1 MRSYQAWAI
10 AISLSSLS
18 LAGCGGGSDDT
29 VATTPSAPPTVSIA
43 DYVVPRPPSCGT
55 SDTPE
60 TALQGQVPAALRQ
73 AGFGGFSCNLK
84 LVSQLQGEGASW
96 SAATYTDKKGQ
107 TCFYHATMGAS
118 PSFNNPAAPTR
129 VNPGVPVINITDPA
143 HPVRVSSLT
152 SAAMIDPWESLRVN
166 VARGILA
173 ADNGVGGGGGPEI
186 DLYDI
191 SSDCTAPQ
199 LLASVPVGTGTD
211 GGVVPTTTPLGH
223 EGGFSPDGFTYYIG
237 GFYSKAY
244 YAVDLTVPTHP
255 KLISAIN
262 MADLG
267 LGTLPH
273 GLSVSQ
279 DGTRAYF
286 ISAGNVGTAAG
297 STAPPLNDPNATGDN
312 GYFVID
318 TSEIQSRRPNAQ
330 MHRVAAVPVRDGSA
344 AQHTIP
350 FTVAGKPYLVE
361 VDEGGSGGIQDP
373 GAAGVKAACNA
384 GMTPFPLAHI
394 YDMSNEAAPKLVSE
408 TRLETHAIEN
418 CSKVIPDV
426 VGLSIFTYGSHYCSV
441 DNRENATA
449 LACSYFNS
457 GVRVFDIRDPS
468 KPKEIAYYNP
478 ASAKSPGA
486 GSAHLMFGQ
495 YRAGG
500 PDWCAARLDFDFD
513 RHLLTT
519 ACQDNGLLVL
529 AFENGTWP
537 FLESSKAIEIGN

>member
-1 MRSYQAWAI
+1 MRRYQPWAI
-10 AISLSSLS
+10 AISLSLLT

-29 VATTPSAPPTVSIA
+29 VATTPAPTPSVSIA
-43 DYVVPRPPSCGT
+43 DYVVPRAPSCASG
-55 SDTPE
+55 DTPE

-73 AGFGGFSCNLK
+73 SGFGGFSCNLK

-96 SAATYTDKKGQ
+96 SAATYTDKRGQ

-118 PSFNNPAAPTR
+118 PNYTNPAAPAR

-152 SAAMIDPWESLRVN
+152 SAAMMDPWESLRVN
-166 VARGILA
+166 TARGILA

-191 SSDCTAPQ
+191 SSDCTSPQ
-199 LLASVPVGTGTD
+199 LLASVPVGTGAD
-211 GGVVPTTTPLGH
+211 GGIVPATAPVGH

-237 GFYSKAY
+237 SFYSKAY

-255 KLISAIN
+255 KLISAIS
-262 MADLG
+262 MTDLG
-267 LGTLPH
+267 LGVLPH

-286 ISAGNVGTAAG
+286 ISAGNVGTAVG
-297 STAPPLNDPNATGDN
+297 SKTPPLNDPNATGDN
-312 GYFVID
+312 GFFVID

-330 MHRVAAVPVRDGSA
+330 MHRIATVPVRDGSA
-344 AQHTIP
+344 GQHTIS
-350 FTVAGKPYLVE
+350 FSVARKPYLVE

-373 GAAGVKAACNA
+373 AGAAAKAACNA

-394 YDMSNEAAPKLVSE
+394 YDMSNEAAPTLVSE
-408 TRLETHAIEN
+408 TRLETHAAGN
-418 CSKVIPDV
+418 CNKVIPDV
-426 VGLSIFTYGSHYCSV
+426 LGSSYFTYGSHYCSV

-486 GSAHLMFGQ
+486 GSAHVMFGQ
-495 YRAGG
+495 YHAGG
-500 PDWCAARLDFDFD
+500 PDWCASRLDFDFD

-529 AFENGTWP
+529 SFENGTWP
-537 FLESSKAIEIGN
+537 FPESSKAIEIGN